1 MNPESITYL
10 YETGIDGK
18 QEDYIWPVAGEATGN
33 DKVFIV
39 CDGYGSFHSGGI
51 ASKSICQFMA
61 TKVLKITEREMS
73 GDLINKLLS
82 KARDRLIAYTR
93 EYRLDTD
100 LATTFSMLVLYHQK
114 VLASWYGD
122 SRIYHMRGGV
132 ILFRTE
138 DSSRN
143 PATARG
149 IRADSSPIYAS
160 AKWIN
165 DVRDGDYFLICSKG
179 LTENITDEDIR
190 LLIGPNDKENI
201 DPTVSFR
208 RLALEKTLD
217 NYSMYLIKVR
227 PGTQKISRNGVFN
240 AGRKKKGA
248 GVMPII
254 VLALTIIAVV
264 IIVIYLLNPQILNP
278 EWQFKNQPAQPVDVQ
293 RHDSV
298 PDAISKPAPLK
309 PVIKATDSV
318 TTNEVNPP
326 ETLQNDNSAVGGAE
340 EKPDQTEAK
349 HEQTET
355 KHDQTNEPPINQ
367 KKRVGQLLIKF
378 TTDESCKLKITNLD
392 LDEVI
397 DWDLSQDDNGTLY
410 LKPGKYSILA
420 TSVIDSSK
428 RKTYH
433 FDVKPGSSNA
443 VQSLRISF

>member
-10 YETGIDGK
+10 FETGIDGK
-18 QEDYIWPVAGEATGN
+18 QEDYIWPVAGEATGD

-73 GDLINKLLS
+73 GELINKLLS
-82 KARDRLIAYTR
+82 KARDQLIAYTR

-100 LATTFSMLVLYHQK
+100 LATTFSMLVLYNQK

-138 DSSRN
+138 DNSRN

-149 IRADSSPIYAS
+149 IRADSSPIFAS
-160 AKWIN
+160 TKWIN

-179 LTENITDEDIR
+179 LTENITDEDIK
-190 LLIGPNDKENI
+190 LLVGPNDKENI

-254 VLALTIIAVV
+254 VLALTIIMVL
-264 IIVIYLLNPQILNP
+264 IIIIYFINPRTLNP
-278 EWQFKNQPAQPVDVQ
+278 EWQFKNQPAQPVDAL

-298 PDAISKPAPLK
+298 PDAITKPAPLK
-309 PVIKATDSV
+309 PVIKTTDSV
-318 TTNEVNPP
+318 TIIKENPQ
-326 ETLQNDNSAVGGAE
+326 ETLQNDNSLVDQTE
-340 EKPDQTEAK
+340 EKPDQT
-349 HEQTET
+349 
-355 KHDQTNEPPINQ
+355 NELPINQ
-367 KKRVGQLLIKF
+367 KERVGQLLIKF

-397 DWDLSQDDNGTLY
+397 DWDLSQYDNGTLY

-420 TSVIDSSK
+420 TSMIDSSK
-428 RKTYH
+428 SNTYN
-433 FDVKPGSSNA
+433 FDVKPGFPNA
-443 VQSLRISF
+443 AQSLRIRF

>member
-10 YETGIDGK
+10 FETGIDGK

-73 GDLINKLLS
+73 GELINKLLS
-82 KARDRLIAYTR
+82 KARDQLIAYTR

-100 LATTFSMLVLYHQK
+100 LATTFSMLVLYNQK
-114 VLASWYGD
+114 VLVSWYGD
-122 SRIYHMRGGV
+122 SRIYHMRDGV

-160 AKWIN
+160 TKWIN

-179 LTENITDEDIR
+179 LTENITDEDIK
-190 LLIGPNDKENI
+190 LLLGPNDKENI
-201 DPTVSFR
+201 DPAVSFR

-217 NYSMYLIKVR
+217 NYSMYLIKVK
-227 PGTQKISRNGVFN
+227 PGTQKIGRNGVFN
-240 AGRKKKGA
+240 AGRKPKGRK
-248 GVMPII
+248 VMPII
-254 VLALTIIAVV
+254 VLALTIIAVL
-264 IIVIYLLNPQILNP
+264 IIVIFFLNPRTLNP
-278 EWQFKNQPAQPVDVQ
+278 EWQFKNQPAQSVDVL

-298 PDAISKPAPLK
+298 PDAINMSVPLK
-309 PVIKATDSV
+309 PVIKTTDSV
-318 TTNEVNPP
+318 TINKENHQETLQNDDSSVG
-326 ETLQNDNSAVGGAE
+326 TLQNDNSSVGQAE
-340 EKPDQTEAK
+340 EKPDQT
-349 HEQTET
+349 
-355 KHDQTNEPPINQ
+355 NELPINQ
-367 KKRVGQLLIKF
+367 KKRVGQLLLKF
-378 TTDESCKLKITNLD
+378 TTDESCKLKIANLD

-397 DWDLSQDDNGTLY
+397 DWDLSQYDNGTLY

-420 TSVIDSSK
+420 TSMIDSSK
-428 RKTYH
+428 SKTYH